1 MTFYFYFLFLSITQ
15 LVEVLFLLNLVQL
28 KSHYNLSEK
37 FLEPPQDMRKTRNLE
52 LDKWSMQTVMIMRSF
67 TWKLTEEGMVLSH
80 GNDDPIL

>member
-37 FLEPPQDMRKTRNLE
+37 FLEPPHDMRKTRNLE
-52 LDKWSMQTVMIMRSF
+52 LDK
-67 TWKLTEEGMVLSH
+67 
-80 GNDDPIL
+80 